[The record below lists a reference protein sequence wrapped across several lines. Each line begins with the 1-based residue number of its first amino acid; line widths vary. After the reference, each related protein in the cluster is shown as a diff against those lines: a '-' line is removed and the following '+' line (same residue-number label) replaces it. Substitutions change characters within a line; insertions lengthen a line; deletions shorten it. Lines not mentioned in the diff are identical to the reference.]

1 MLNFFKQCSLKRSAW
16 LFLALSCAILE
27 GIALYFQYG
36 MGLQPCVMC
45 IYERIALLGVMF
57 ASLTA
62 FLAPR
67 VAPIRLLA
75 IAFGLFSAV
84 RGMMLAIKHTDYQL
98 NPAPWNQ
105 CSPFLDF
112 PETLPLDKWLP
123 EFFSAGGD
131 CGKISWEFLG
141 LIMPQWLI
149 VIFVIYAILFVFL
162 AISQFK
168 RTARSYRT
176 LFH

>member
-1 MLNFFKQCSLKRSAW
+1 MLNFFKQCSLKRGAW
-16 LFLALSCAILE
+16 LFLALSCVILE

-168 RTARSYRT
+168 RTARSHRT